1 MGCFSGCLMSSGG
14 IQKLFCGMYSAFKY
28 SFHEFVGEK
37 VASPSYC
44 STILGLPLSVVFI
57 FVYVG
62 AQLSKSYT
70 SVYEYYPHKSLES
83 ISLALLSFITS
94 NFYSLTLLHSRM
106 YISSKNTCFI
116 HLYVA
121 CLYIYIQGFPGV
133 SVVKN
138 QPDNTGDMG
147 FIPGLGRS
155 PGEGNGKPL
164 QYSCLENPMG
174 RGAWR
179 AAVLGQTGV
188 T

>member
-1 MGCFSGCLMSSGG
+1 MKEERSSFSGKLGFILAAAGSAVGLGNLWRFPYLAAQHGGG
-14 IQKLFCGMYSAFKY
+14 I
-28 SFHEFVGEK
+28 
-37 VASPSYC
+37 
-44 STILGLPLSVVFI
+44 FI

-94 NFYSLTLLHSRM
+94 NFYSLTLPHSRM
-106 YISSKNTCFI
+106 YILSKNTCFI

-138 QPDNTGDMG
+138 QADNTGDMG
-147 FIPGLGRS
+147 FIPGSGRS

-174 RGAWR
+174 SGAW
-179 AAVLGQTGV
+179 QSTIHGV
-188 T
+188 SKELDTT